1 MPDTLPIIFAGNYYT
16 EPDYSSGQSL
26 RVGGHRIFEYIGYA
40 EVNTATGNSIV
51 LRNDRDQPCM
61 IPCPLDSVPLSAV
74 DPALVSHISFYI
86 PRVGEVQAFN
96 GRPVAAPVTAGAT
109 DVLKLAAAAN
119 VDLTVNTTLG
129 AVSLAAVAGVIPSGI
144 LNGEAISLNSPV
156 APIALTAATELR
168 LLSAT
173 AAGSAGVAGGNI
185 RTAAGRIL
193 IPVRVVYSRRL
204 RSPGLGSF
212 GISSA
217 QREIFD
223 RLP

>member
-1 MPDTLPIIFAGNYYT
+1 MPDTLPVVFAGNYYT
-16 EPDYSSGQSL
+16 EPDYSSGQAL
-26 RVGGHRIFEYIGYA
+26 RIGGQRIFEFIGYA
-40 EVNTATGNSIV
+40 EINTTTGNSIA

-61 IPCPLDSVPLSAV
+61 IPCPLDSIPLSAA

-96 GRPVAAPVTAGAT
+96 GRPITAPITAGAT

-129 AVSLAAVAGVIPSGI
+129 AVSGAATAGVLPSGVP
-144 LNGEAISLNSPV
+144 NGEAISLNVPS
-156 APIALTAATELR
+156 APIAVTAATELR

-173 AAGSAGVAGGNI
+173 AAGSAGAAGGNI
-185 RTAAGRIL
+185 RTATGRIL

-204 RSPGLGSF
+204 RSPGLASF
-212 GISSA
+212 GISTA